1 MQCNAII
8 FLLEHRKNPSLGAF
22 DQYYHLLM
30 LINPKH
36 VKRKLVSQGFFP
48 NGDPFADE
56 ARYLQNDT
64 KMEIILTDIRRCIAR
79 NGEEKFGDF
88 VAVLLSDSM
97 YIDLGEKLLSK
108 HVHSFICTACTV
120 IIQLYEFNFQHYSLS
135 TLYCILAL
143 ILIKVKNLVCWNLF
157 CLVIIYCSTV
167 VLYIGIIKVWGF
179 WPKIITPKPT

>member
-1 MQCNAII
+1 
-8 FLLEHRKNPSLGAF
+8 
-22 DQYYHLLM
+22 M
-30 LINPKH
+30 LVNPKH

-79 NGEEKFGDF
+79 NGEEMFGDF

-108 HVHSFICTACTV
+108 HVHICTACTV
-120 IIQLYEFNFQHYSLS
+120 IIQLYEFNLQLP
-135 TLYCILAL
+135 
-143 ILIKVKNLVCWNLF
+143 V
-157 CLVIIYCSTV
+157 
-167 VLYIGIIKVWGF
+167 
-179 WPKIITPKPT
+179 